1 MNNYN
6 YHIRLPISK
15 RDSFRCITWYLT
27 YSRIPPFYG
36 GILSAHLSDRIEELR
51 IFMWDVHMRRYG
63 AE

>member
-15 RDSFRCITWYLT
+15 RDSFRYITWYLT
-27 YSRIPPFYG
+27 YTSYG
-36 GILSAHLSDRIEELR
+36 RVLSAHLSDRIEELR